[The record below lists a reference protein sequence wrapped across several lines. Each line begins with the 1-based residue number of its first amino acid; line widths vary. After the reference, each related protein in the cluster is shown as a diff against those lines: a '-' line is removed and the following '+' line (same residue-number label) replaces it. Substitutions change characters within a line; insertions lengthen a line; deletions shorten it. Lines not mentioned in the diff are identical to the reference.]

1 MKVAFVGNQD
11 NNAYRCCVWLRDSGV
26 EAHLYM
32 IRQES
37 GPRSRPE
44 AVDVQLEG
52 NYPDWIHQ
60 YDDTGRLSFLRP
72 GRTAGEI
79 EQEFDIVV
87 TSGATGL
94 LAANHFRRVPVVH
107 LTLGSEVNDFPLR
120 LLKLRAGGL
129 KWRAAAWLMRRALR
143 RVNRIVTHGFWPE
156 LQALEAMGLLDK
168 TVIWG
173 IPEDTRNNRSRV
185 NAELL
190 KQLDDKY
197 SRYDCVFVW
206 LSRLIFR
213 DPASPEY
220 KAVEKYLDA
229 FERLALTDKA
239 NVRAIFGDHG
249 TDAEAFRKLVTEKGL
264 DGHVDWV
271 PHLAFWE
278 LLTYCSI
285 TNAAIVD
292 VPDMQRGHILGG
304 LVREGLSVS
313 APVIA
318 AWDAELVELC
328 YGEGCPVLRA
338 VDAESCYRAMRRVAD
353 MGGEEFARLKQQSA
367 EWADKHLHYER
378 RMGELISLLG
388 QVAYCE
394 SFRGG
399 RQE

>member
-52 NYPDWIHQ
+52 HYPDWIRD
-60 YDDTGRLSFLRP
+60 YDDTSRLSFLRP
-72 GRTAGEI
+72 GAAAGTI
-79 EQEFDIVV
+79 QREFDVVV

-94 LAANHFRRVPVVH
+94 LAANHFRRLPIVH

-120 LLKLRAGGL
+120 LFKLRAGGL
-129 KWRAAAWLMRRALR
+129 QWRVAAWLMRRALR
-143 RVNRIVTHGFWPE
+143 HVNRIVTHGFWPE
-156 LQALEAMGLLDK
+156 LQALKTLGLLNK

-190 KQLDDKY
+190 KQLNDKY
-197 SRYDCVFVW
+197 SRYDRVFVW

-229 FERLALTDKA
+229 LERLALTDKA

-249 TDAEAFRKLVTEKGL
+249 RDAEAFRKLVTEKGL
-264 DGHVDWV
+264 DV
-271 PHLAFWE
+271 
-278 LLTYCSI
+278 TYCSI
-285 TNAAIVD
+285 ENAVVVD
-292 VPDMQRGHILGG
+292 VPDMEHGHIFGG
-304 LVREGLSVS
+304 LAREALSVG
-313 APVIA
+313 AILIH
-318 AWDAELVELC
+318 AWDENLINLC

-338 VDAESCYRAMRRVAD
+338 VDSESCYRAMRRVA
-353 MGGEEFARLKQQSA
+353 GLSGEEFAGLKQQSGR
-367 EWADKHLHYER
+367 WAQEHLNYEQR
-378 RMGELISLLG
+378 IGEFIKLLR

-394 SFRGG
+394 HFRS
-399 RQE
+399 RQ